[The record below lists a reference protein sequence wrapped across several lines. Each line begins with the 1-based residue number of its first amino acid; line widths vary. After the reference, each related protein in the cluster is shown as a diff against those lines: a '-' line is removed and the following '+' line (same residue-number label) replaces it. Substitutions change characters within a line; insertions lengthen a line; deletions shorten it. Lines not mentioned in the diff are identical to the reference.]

1 MRQKAVSSAP
11 QKVDPTYTLEISAN
25 TPKLVELSRTRS
37 SALVSVSSVAV
48 GNSWRRSA
56 STLCSR
62 LGSRSTRPAMNRAS
76 RASGKIDSSI
86 W

>member
-1 MRQKAVSSAP
+1 MLDS
-11 QKVDPTYTLEISAN
+11 SAN

-62 LGSRSTRPAMNRAS
+62 SGSWSTRPAMNSAS
-76 RASGKIDSSI
+76 SASGKIESSRL
-86 W
+86 